1 MVYRHPGPHKI
12 HGNLFDYKIVEG
24 ELREGEDASDLDK
37 ALADGWY
44 LTTPEALESV
54 LDDPENPTREELE
67 AKATELGLKFTSRTS
82 DKKLASEIEAALE
95 S

>member
-1 MVYRHPGPHKI
+1 MKQATMVYRHPGPHKI

-44 LTTPEALESV
+44 LTNEHW
-54 LDDPENPTREELE
+54 
-67 AKATELGLKFTSRTS
+67 
-82 DKKLASEIEAALE
+82 
-95 S
+95 